1 MPITTHPPPRKK
13 CLTAN
18 TFLQQHNTASLWQRR
33 GTAPPPRSR
42 IPLARSFLRGDTLDQ
57 NLSPLLLIIPLQSRD
72 LHTIPVEEKELE
84 EGGGKKK
91 KTKAGKPSCVRVRL
105 VHEYLICDQDLQ
117 YMHGKS
123 WREEHLR
130 NSTASLHENTTQ
142 GRRRWP
148 LRCDDRGVCVCFVNS
163 PGSHLLV

>member
-1 MPITTHPPPRKK
+1 MPHSKHIPATTQHRLSLAASGYCASSPQQNSPHTFFPPRWH
-13 CLTAN
+13 LGPELITAPAYYSSAKQGFAYN
-18 TFLQQHNTASLWQRR
+18 SSGRKGAGGRR
-33 GTAPPPRSR
+33 G
-42 IPLARSFLRGDTLDQ
+42 
-57 NLSPLLLIIPLQSRD
+57 
-72 LHTIPVEEKELE
+72 K
-84 EGGGKKK
+84 KKK